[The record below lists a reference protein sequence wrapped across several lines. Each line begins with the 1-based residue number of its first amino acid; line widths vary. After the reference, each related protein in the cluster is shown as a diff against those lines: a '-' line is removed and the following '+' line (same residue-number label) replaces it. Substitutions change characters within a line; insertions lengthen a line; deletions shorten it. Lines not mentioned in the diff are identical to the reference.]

1 MRAVRCVDGAV
12 AVVEVR
18 EPDRDGIRVH
28 VRSAGICGSDLHLLD
43 AGFLGRYTI
52 GHEFGG
58 VTDDG
63 TAVAVEPVQPCNAC
77 DQCATGEYQRCRRLR
92 LFGIGADGGMA
103 DLVVVPERCLVPLA
117 AGVDLANASLV
128 EPMAVAVHGYRRV
141 GWSPATRVAVVGA
154 GSIGLCA
161 AAVATTWGGEVAL
174 DARYDHQRAA
184 GAALGATEPDGEYDV
199 VVDAVGSEASMTRAA
214 ELCAPG
220 ATILFL
226 AMAWDATIPLPGM
239 VACMRELGVMPAIMY
254 GHTHDER
261 DIDAAAAVL
270 GDNAAI
276 PSAIVTHRFPLDGAP
291 EAFATA
297 RNRSAGAIKVVLEP

>member
-12 AVVEVR
+12 AVVEAP
-18 EPDRDGIRVH
+18 EPDREGVRVH
-28 VRSAGICGSDLHLLD
+28 VRSAGICGSDLHLLE
-43 AGFLGRYTI
+43 AGLFGPHTI

-63 TAVAVEPVQPCNAC
+63 TAVAVEPLLPCNEC

-103 DLVVVPERCLVPLA
+103 DLVVVPERCLVPLP
-117 AGVDLANASLV
+117 AGVDPSDASLV

-141 GWSPATRVAVVGA
+141 GWTPSTRLAVVGA

-184 GAALGATEPDGEYDV
+184 GAALGTTEPDGEYDV

-226 AMAWDATIPLPGM
+226 AMAWDTIPVPGM

-261 DIDAAAAVL
+261 DIDAAATVL
-270 GDNAAI
+270 GDNDGI
-276 PSAIVTHRFPLDGAP
+276 PSAIVTHRFPLDDAT

-297 RNRSAGAIKVVLEP
+297 RDRAAGAIKVVLEP